1 MINKYQLAF
10 AEEKTREDFKEFDV
24 LHYEQEGRVQRLVI
38 RGNQEEVTAKLEG
51 MKPLLMDVLPVSFE
65 ELFIYEL
72 ESRGESNE

>member
-10 AEEKTREDFKEFDV
+10 AEEKTREDFSEFDV

-38 RGNQEEVTAKLEG
+38 RGTQEEVTAKLEG